1 MRIIA
6 IIPARHG
13 SKRLF
18 GKPLIE
24 IYKKPLIQLT
34 YEAVC
39 KSKLFDV
46 ILVTTES
53 KKIKKV
59 ATDFG
64 STCIITSENN
74 KNGTERCAEL
84 IEGLNWEFN
93 QKDIIVNIQCDEPFI
108 QKKHLQK
115 VINLCKKNAKIG
127 TLISPIEKNEILDPS
142 IVKVNTN
149 TKNHAIDF
157 RRDVTK
163 LKKGYK
169 IYKHIGVYGYT
180 QSTLMEVSKLIRT
193 KREEKEKLE
202 QLRWLENNYLI
213 HCAHIEENIKSIN
226 TENDIKKINKI

>member
-1 MRIIA
+1 MKIIA

-24 IYKKPLIQLT
+24 IHGKPLMQLT
-34 YEAVC
+34 YEAVLQ
-39 KSKLFDV
+39 SNLFDF
-46 ILVTTES
+46 ILLTTES
-53 KKIKKV
+53 NKIKKV

-64 STCIITSENN
+64 ATCIITSEKN

-84 IEGLNWEFN
+84 IGGLNWEFN
-93 QKDIIVNIQCDEPFI
+93 KKDIIINIQCDEPFI

-115 VINLCKKNAKIG
+115 VINLFQKNAKIG
-127 TLISPIEKNEILDPS
+127 TLISPIEKSEILDPS
-142 IVKVNTN
+142 IVKLNTN
-149 TKNHAIDF
+149 TNNHAIDF
-157 RRDVTK
+157 TRDVTK

-180 QSTLMEVSKLIRT
+180 HSTLMEVSKLMRT

-213 HCAHIEENIKSIN
+213 HCAYIEDNIQSIN
-226 TENDIKKINKI
+226 TKNDIKKINKI